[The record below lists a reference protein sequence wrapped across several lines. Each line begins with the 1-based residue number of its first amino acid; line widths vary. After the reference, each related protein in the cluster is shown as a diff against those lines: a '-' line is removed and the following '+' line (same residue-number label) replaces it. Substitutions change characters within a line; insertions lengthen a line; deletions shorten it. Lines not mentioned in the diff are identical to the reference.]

1 MKRSKSDPTQ
11 IQILLAEKEAKWK
24 YQKIV
29 EKALKKEGLKI
40 DDINIVSLIELAEQ
54 GNEVELEFSGK
65 VVVNE
70 DLTTTEKEDQTREKP
85 KRKIV
90 YYQLDLKKQGE
101 QMRYKLEEIDKELF
115 LSKKGVFIKHEE

>member
-70 DLTTTEKEDQTREKP
+70 YLTTTEKEDQTREKP
-85 KRKIV
+85 KTKRV
-90 YYQLDLKKQGE
+90 YYQLDLKKQGDR
-101 QMRYKLEEIDKELF
+101 MRYKLEEIDKELF